1 MMLESADG
9 QRLLDLG
16 GRELT
21 NSILSTVTVHL
32 DSLLPQVPLAVQF
45 LRYGNCVADD
55 AQEAAR
61 QLNLIRDALGAIP
74 PEQAV
79 WDLNDRTVLPPW
91 TGNLSPIV
99 TSCANLYTTSNG
111 RDLLWELV
119 ALLTYA
125 SVVETS
131 VRVID

>member
-1 MMLESADG
+1 MLESTDG

-16 GRELT
+16 GHELT
-21 NSILSTVTVHL
+21 HSILSIVTVHL
-32 DSLLPQVPLAVQF
+32 QSLLPQVPLAVQF
-45 LRYGNCVADD
+45 LRFGTCAASD
-55 AQEAAR
+55 AQETAR
-61 QLNLIRDALGAIP
+61 QLNLVRDALAQVSPEDAI
-74 PEQAV
+74 

-99 TSCANLYTTSNG
+99 TSCANLYTTSDG

-119 ALLTYA
+119 VLLTYA